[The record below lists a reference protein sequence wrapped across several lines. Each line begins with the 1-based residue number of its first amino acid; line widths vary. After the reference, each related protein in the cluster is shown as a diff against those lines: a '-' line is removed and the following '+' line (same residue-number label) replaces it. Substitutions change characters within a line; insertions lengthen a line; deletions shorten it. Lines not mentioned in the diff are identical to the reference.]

1 MNQQNTTLTPSLQSL
16 IKSTLHNKITE
27 QLISAIRHRLSAPGH
42 ATFNEDFHK
51 ELLNRVSMVGS
62 SSLNALHFR
71 HSFSK
76 LTINRTGKEKQGR
89 NEFNVVIPTN
99 VPKEFQEI
107 YDFLIMDWARNNKI
121 NSFSQSQKNHFDL
134 DDRIPVAHISY
145 YEIKET
151 PSFLYLYIYASN
163 FQEILTLLNKA
174 NQEILD
180 ICTEVKKIAEEIIN
194 NYKENNGEKI
204 QEIFEFI
211 SAINQLK

>member
-1 MNQQNTTLTPSLQSL
+1 MNQQNIVLTPSLQSL

-42 ATFNEDFHK
+42 TTFNEDFHK

-76 LTINRTGKEKQGR
+76 LTIHRTGKEKQGR
-89 NEFNVVIPTN
+89 NEFNIVIPTN
-99 VPKEFQEI
+99 VTKEFQEI
-107 YDFLIMDWARNNKI
+107 YNFFIMDWARNNKI

-134 DDRIPVAHISY
+134 EERTPLAHISY
-145 YEIKET
+145 YDIKET

-174 NQEILD
+174 NKEITD
-180 ICTEVKKIAEEIIN
+180 ICTEINKIADEVIHS
-194 NYKENNGEKI
+194 YKEKNGEKTK
-204 QEIFEFI
+204 EIFDFI
-211 SAINQLK
+211 SAINQLH